1 MGKDEL
7 NITSE
12 KITTDVETAN
22 SETTEK
28 KKRGRKKGTKNKISP
43 SSTKQTTSAPTC
55 VSDIGETS
63 FDALSNDKYCICW
76 TSEAKWRK
84 KFREWYTEHK
94 EECGKFIDEGE
105 YKGAAVTLE
114 IPKICLSYI
123 RFPRTKE
130 MSEEDKIKAAERM
143 AKARKNKKINENED
157 NSEN

>member
-1 MGKDEL
+1 MDKDK
-7 NITSE
+7 NI
-12 KITTDVETAN
+12 ITKVTEN
-22 SETTEK
+22 TTEK
-28 KKRGRKKGTKNKISP
+28 KKRGRKKGSKNKIP
-43 SSTKQTTSAPTC
+43 SSLSKQTTSAPTC
-55 VSDIGETS
+55 ISDIGETS

-84 KFREWYTEHK
+84 KFREWYSEHK
-94 EECGKFIDEGE
+94 EECGRFIDEGE

-114 IPKICLSYI
+114 IPKICLNYI

-143 AKARKNKKINENED
+143 AKARKNKKINENEN

>member
-1 MGKDEL
+1 MDKDE
-7 NITSE
+7 NIIAEVTE
-12 KITTDVETAN
+12 NTTEN
-22 SETTEK
+22 TTEK
-28 KKRGRKKGTKNKISP
+28 KKRGRKKGSKNKIP
-43 SSTKQTTSAPTC
+43 SSLTKQTTSAPAC

-84 KFREWYTEHK
+84 KFREWYSEHK
-94 EECGKFIDEGE
+94 NECGRFIDEGE

-114 IPKICLSYI
+114 IPKICLNYI

-143 AKARKNKKINENED
+143 AKARKNKKISD
-157 NSEN
+157 SEN